1 MKEREVLMIF
11 KTHLDVGFTDLSRN
25 IMDKYM
31 NTYIPNAIKVGY
43 ELKGTSTPFVWTV
56 GSFLI
61 WEALKNDAD
70 GSVDRAIR
78 DGILTWHALP
88 FTTHT
93 ELMNEELFR
102 LGLSLSGKLDAR
114 YGKKTI
120 GAKMTD
126 VPGHTIGMVPLMQQS
141 GITMLHIGVNTATPV
156 PPVPPAFRWKCGES
170 EITVLY
176 QSDYGSAMEFD
187 DFVIYFAHT
196 NDNMGPQSKEQIIE
210 IYNEVQKLYPGC
222 ALKAATLDDAARRVA
237 EIKNLPVFE
246 KEIGDTWIHGA
257 GTDPQKISRYRRLLR
272 HISENGVPECDL
284 SDSLLLVPE
293 HTWGMDQKTFFR
305 NETAFTTEELEAC
318 AEWRRPIEQS
328 WQEQR
333 EYVAAAE
340 KLMGVTPEYPISQ
353 PELSGCVPTDTPE
366 EPPFEISWEI
376 FDRSDY
382 DRYLRD
388 YVRLNENTADW
399 AVWDFTRVGLPEYR
413 GGIYTAKAVAAYRR
427 NDETLWRMEFDADAA
442 ADYGLPWFFVRVA
455 SDSVEIR
462 WFGKKISRLPQACW
476 LKFRGMEE
484 KWQLHKLG
492 QWIDPYDV
500 AGSPLISAVDRGV
513 RNSHVEI
520 RPIDSALVAPYGRRL
535 LQYGCSCDAQD
546 LYFNLYNNIWNT
558 NFPIWYGDDAMF
570 RFVVK
575 NRC

>member
-70 GSVDRAIR
+70 GRVDRAIR

-102 LGLSLSGKLDAR
+102 MGLSLSGKLDAR
-114 YGKKTI
+114 YCKKTI

-196 NDNMGPQSKEQIIE
+196 NDNLGPQSKEQIIE

-222 ALKAATLDDAARRVA
+222 ALKAA
-237 EIKNLPVFE
+237 
-246 KEIGDTWIHGA
+246 
-257 GTDPQKISRYRRLLR
+257 
-272 HISENGVPECDL
+272 
-284 SDSLLLVPE
+284 
-293 HTWGMDQKTFFR
+293 
-305 NETAFTTEELEAC
+305 
-318 AEWRRPIEQS
+318 EWP
-328 WQEQR
+328 
-333 EYVAAAE
+333 
-340 KLMGVTPEYPISQ
+340 K
-353 PELSGCVPTDTPE
+353 
-366 EPPFEISWEI
+366 
-376 FDRSDY
+376 
-382 DRYLRD
+382 
-388 YVRLNENTADW
+388 
-399 AVWDFTRVGLPEYR
+399 
-413 GGIYTAKAVAAYRR
+413 
-427 NDETLWRMEFDADAA
+427 
-442 ADYGLPWFFVRVA
+442 
-455 SDSVEIR
+455 
-462 WFGKKISRLPQACW
+462 
-476 LKFRGMEE
+476 
-484 KWQLHKLG
+484 
-492 QWIDPYDV
+492 
-500 AGSPLISAVDRGV
+500 
-513 RNSHVEI
+513 
-520 RPIDSALVAPYGRRL
+520 
-535 LQYGCSCDAQD
+535 
-546 LYFNLYNNIWNT
+546 
-558 NFPIWYGDDAMF
+558 
-570 RFVVK
+570 
-575 NRC
+575 

>member
-1 MKEREVLMIF
+1 MKKREVLLIF
-11 KTHLDVGFTDLSRN
+11 KTHLDVGFTDLAEN
-25 IMDKYM
+25 IMHKYLDA
-31 NTYIPNAIKVGY
+31 YIPEAIKVGY
-43 ELKGTSTPFVWTV
+43 ELKDSSTPFVWTV

-61 WEALKNDAD
+61 WEALKRDSD

-78 DGILTWHALP
+78 DGILCWHALP

-102 LGLSLSGKLDAR
+102 LGLSLSQKLDAR
-114 YGKKTI
+114 YGRKTT

-141 GITMLHIGVNTATPV
+141 GITLLHIGVNTATPV

-176 QSDYGSAMEFD
+176 QGDYGSAMEFD

-196 NDNMGPQSKEQIIE
+196 NDNLGPQTSEQVVKA
-210 IYNEVQKLYPGC
+210 YSDVQKLYPDC
-222 ALKAATLDDAARRVA
+222 TLRAATLDDAARRVA
-237 EIKNLPVFE
+237 GLRDLPVFE

-272 HISENGVPECDL
+272 YLSENGAPECDL
-284 SDSLLLVPE
+284 SDSLLMVPE

-305 NETAFTTEELEAC
+305 NETAFTAGELEAC
-318 AEWRRPIEQS
+318 ADWRRDIERS

-333 EYVAAAE
+333 DYVAAAE
-340 KLMGVTPEYPISQ
+340 KLLGLPSEYPISQ
-353 PELSGCVPTDTPE
+353 PRLSDYEIADIAE

-388 YVRLNENTADW
+388 YVRLNSDTADW
-399 AVWDFTRVGLPEYR
+399 AVWDFTRVGLPEYK
-413 GGIYTAKAVAAYRR
+413 GGIYTAKAAAAYRR
-427 NDETLWRMEFDADAA
+427 NDATLWRMEFDADAA
-442 ADYGLPWFFVRVA
+442 SAYGLPYFFVQTAGDRI
-455 SDSVEIR
+455 EIK

-476 LKFRGMEE
+476 LKFRGLKE

-492 QWIDPYDV
+492 QWIDADDV

-513 RNSHVEI
+513 RNSDVEI
-520 RPIDSALVAPYGRRL
+520 RPLDSALVAPYGRRL
-535 LQYGCSCDAQD
+535 LQYGCTGIQQD
-546 LYFNLYNNIWNT
+546 MYFNLYNNIWNT

-570 RFVVK
+570 RFEIEK
-575 NRC
+575 RP